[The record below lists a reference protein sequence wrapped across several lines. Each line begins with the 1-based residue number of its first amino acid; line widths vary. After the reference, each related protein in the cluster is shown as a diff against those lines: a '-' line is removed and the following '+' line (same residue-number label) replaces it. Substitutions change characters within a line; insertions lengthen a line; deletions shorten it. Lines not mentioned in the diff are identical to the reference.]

1 MINTS
6 LQTPSSKLCR
16 ILLLFQT
23 RRILNAE
30 RFMTWCIFKNEQSV
44 PDKDRFYYETGGLT
58 HLRIPSS
65 FFDASLGETGG
76 TDAIQGLR

>member
-1 MINTS
+1 
-6 LQTPSSKLCR
+6 
-16 ILLLFQT
+16 
-23 RRILNAE
+23 
-30 RFMTWCIFKNEQSV
+30 MTWCISKNEQSV